1 MKKQLH
7 VGLVLLNLPLDKPC
21 GSCRHVGDLASALV
35 KKGIRVTI
43 FASRSE
49 DQKHV
54 TDLKVRGIHIREID
68 FKNLGSWKNF
78 VNPKK
83 SSFVNKG
90 IVKCIDSIIREN
102 RRNPINVLNIQHI
115 VGSSI
120 VGVAIKHFLGIP
132 FVTTCHGSD
141 IYELSDIKYKKMF
154 SLVGGND
161 TLICVSTDVYKSIVS
176 INRNIRNV
184 KKSVVVT
191 LGVNKDVFCY
201 SNRQRKRQ
209 VIFAGRLIKEKGIN
223 EAIKVFLKAT
233 NIEKLSNYKLFIAG
247 DGGLKTVLKKKYNYY
262 IKNKRIAFLDALS
275 QKELARIMGESKVL
289 LFTSTWNEPF
299 GMVLTEAIA
308 TGTPVLANDVGR
320 VKEIV
325 SKRSGIVISR
335 NNWAKFAIE
344 LRALLLDDV
353 KWNYLSKGAKLT
365 SDRYNWDRMVRSI
378 IKVYESALN

>member
-1 MKKQLH
+1 M
-7 VGLVLLNLPLDKPC
+7 
-21 GSCRHVGDLASALV
+21 
-35 KKGIRVTI
+35 
-43 FASRSE
+43 
-49 DQKHV
+49 
-54 TDLKVRGIHIREID
+54 
-68 FKNLGSWKNF
+68 
-78 VNPKK
+78 
-83 SSFVNKG
+83 
-90 IVKCIDSIIREN
+90 
-102 RRNPINVLNIQHI
+102 
-115 VGSSI
+115 
-120 VGVAIKHFLGIP
+120 
-132 FVTTCHGSD
+132 
-141 IYELSDIKYKKMF
+141 
-154 SLVGGND
+154 
-161 TLICVSTDVYKSIVS
+161 
-176 INRNIRNV
+176 
-184 KKSVVVT
+184 
-191 LGVNKDVFCY
+191 
-201 SNRQRKRQ
+201 
-209 VIFAGRLIKEKGIN
+209 
-223 EAIKVFLKAT
+223 
-233 NIEKLSNYKLFIAG
+233 SNYKLFIAG